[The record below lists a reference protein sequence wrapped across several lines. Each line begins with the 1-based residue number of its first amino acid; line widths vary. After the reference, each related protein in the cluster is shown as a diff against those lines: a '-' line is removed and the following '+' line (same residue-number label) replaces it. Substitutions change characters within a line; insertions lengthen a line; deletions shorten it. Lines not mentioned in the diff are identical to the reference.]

1 MTTRLKVFIF
11 ISIIVGLIVF
21 SPDIQYFF
29 SKSPTKNEIILLKK
43 EADENNMSAVLELIV
58 IYNKNNNEE
67 LHKKYLEKYKK
78 YLSSLRRSPS

>member
-1 MTTRLKVFIF
+1 
-11 ISIIVGLIVF
+11 
-21 SPDIQYFF
+21 
-29 SKSPTKNEIILLKK
+29 
-43 EADENNMSAVLELIV
+43 MSAVLELIV